1 MNRMIGENIAS
12 LRKKKGLTLSELAE
26 RSNISKSY
34 LSNIERNINKNP
46 SVHVVEKIARVL
58 NVDVKNIIRGK
69 AGEKPAIEKEWLELI
84 EELKRLGIRIDELD
98 EYKPLLEFIKWRK
111 NRLKAD
117 GKENTA
123 TVRGENGK
131 EK

>member
-1 MNRMIGENIAS
+1 MIGENIAS

-111 NRLKAD
+111 NRLKAV
-117 GKENTA
+117 GKENIA